1 MAGGVRARGALAG
14 FGRKHPDAL
23 QVRFSTKE
31 RRRCVLNAHA
41 HEAIHQLSTEE
52 EPTKAVDP
60 PEPTPSMLS
69 MGIPYFTLCIAAG
82 PAVRPVRWHPTVDLL
97 YHHRMRK
104 SKPPS
109 RDMLRT
115 GHDAAFLLAEATD
128 LPVPFRT
135 GGFCRTGNSSDDD
148 RAGSTGRY
156 EFLVVRRALQ
166 LDESVQLRI
175 LLGNSPRFEASECA
189 DRVKRKITDDWT
201 LERSSAARSR

>member
-23 QVRFSTKE
+23 QIRFSTKE

-60 PEPTPSMLS
+60 PEPTPSVLS
-69 MGIPYFTLCIAAG
+69 MGIPHCVLQPG
-82 PAVRPVRWHPTVDLL
+82 PRYAQFDGTQLSTFYITTECARASRLLAICFGLAMMPLFFWPKLLIYPCPSEREDFAVQAIRAMTAVQVRPVG
-97 YHHRMRK
+97 MK
-104 SKPPS
+104 
-109 RDMLRT
+109 
-115 GHDAAFLLAEATD
+115 
-128 LPVPFRT
+128 
-135 GGFCRTGNSSDDD
+135 
-148 RAGSTGRY
+148 
-156 EFLVVRRALQ
+156 FLVVRRALQ

>member
-60 PEPTPSMLS
+60 PEPTPSVLS
-69 MGIPYFTLCIAAG
+69 MGIPHCVLQPG
-82 PAVRPVRWHPTVDLL
+82 PRYAQFDGTQLSTFYITTECARA
-97 YHHRMRK
+97 
-104 SKPPS
+104 S
-109 RDMLRT
+109 R
-115 GHDAAFLLAEATD
+115 LLAICFGLAMMP
-128 LPVPFRT
+128 LFFWPKLLIYPCRT